1 MKMPNFLKKLWVV
14 AIVCNQW
21 GDTGKGKFVDF
32 LAKWADIIV
41 RCMGGDNAGHTI
53 FLKGIS
59 YIFHLIP
66 SGILR
71 DALGKINIIGSGVVI
86 NPRVLSE
93 ELDILDKAGKSY
105 NNLMIAY
112 NASIILPQHI
122 VLDRI
127 KESASGKAKIGTT
140 GRGIGPAYGDLYA
153 ARNAIFMSDLLNPE
167 IFRKKLQRNLKSA
180 RQILKTFPIE
190 AIKKIMKQD
199 FLENG
204 KFFNSKTILD
214 EEVIFKSYLAY
225 GRRFQKMIHDT
236 DNFIRQNVGKKKILL
251 EGAQGLLLSVLKG
264 TYPFVTSS
272 DCSAEGLTIG
282 AGLTYRDIDMVL
294 GIVKL
299 PMTRVG
305 EGPFPTEIGGA
316 RSEIWCGTDGIK
328 REQELER
335 YPHADI
341 NSVDEFHQGVALRLA
356 SFEYGATTK
365 RPRRIGWLDLP
376 LMRYAVQENG
386 PDTIFTKLDKL
397 TGLKRIKLCDY
408 YIYWGDTIDLGYR
421 KLMRG
426 DKLEIAMPNAEI
438 LKNCIPH
445 YLEYPGWKK
454 DISKARKFSDLPK
467 NARNYINAII
477 EKTGSRM
484 RILSVGA
491 DRDANIFL

>member
-1 MKMPNFLKKLWVV
+1 MKFPDWLKKLWTV

-32 LAKWADIIV
+32 LAEWADIIV

-53 FLKGIS
+53 ILKGIK

-66 SGILR
+66 SGILH

-86 NPRVLSE
+86 NPRILTK
-93 ELDILDKAGKSY
+93 ELNALDAAGKSHK
-105 NNLMIAY
+105 NLMIAH
-112 NASIILPQHI
+112 NATVILPQHI

-127 KESASGKAKIGTT
+127 KESAAGKAKIGTT

-153 ARNAIFMSDLLNPE
+153 ARNAIFMRDLLNPE
-167 IFRKKLQRNLKSA
+167 IFRKKLRVNLQSA
-180 RQILKTFPIE
+180 LRILKTFPLE
-190 AIKKIMKQD
+190 AIKEIMNQD

-204 KFFNSKTILD
+204 KFFDPKTILN
-214 EEVIFKSYLAY
+214 EEAIIESYLAY
-225 GRRFQKMIHDT
+225 GQRFREMIHDT
-236 DNFIRQNVGKKKILL
+236 DNFIRQNVGKKRILL

-282 AGLTYRDIDMVL
+282 AGLTYREIDMVL

-316 RSEIWCGTDGIK
+316 RSELWCGTPGIK
-328 REQELER
+328 RQQELEK

-341 NSVDEFHQGVALRLA
+341 NSDDEFEQGVALRLI
-356 SFEYGATTK
+356 SFEYGATTE

-386 PDTIFTKLDKL
+386 PDTIFTKLDSL
-397 TGLKRIKLCDY
+397 TGLRYIKLCDY
-408 YIYWGDTIDLGYR
+408 YTYWGDTIDLGYR

-426 DKLEIAMPNAEI
+426 DKIEVAMPDAEI
-438 LKNCIPH
+438 MKNCVPH
-445 YLEYPGWKK
+445 YLQYRGWKK
-454 DISKARKFSDLPK
+454 DISKVRRFEDLPK
-467 NARNYINAII
+467 NAQNYIKAII
-477 EKTGSRM
+477 EKTGIRL

-491 DRDANIFL
+491 EREETIFM